1 MEWILT
7 AAYTFLFIVL
17 LLRLK
22 VFELP
27 GIPPV
32 WLAGTF
38 LLKVLAGIS
47 LGLIYTYHYTDR
59 STADTFKFFDDSRVM
74 FNALREN
81 PYDFLRMVTG
91 IDADAPELRKY
102 YLQMDAWLNTD
113 VLFNDNKTIIRLNAL
128 FHFISLGKYYVHVVL
143 LNVLSFT
150 GLILLYKTFTVSFTG
165 SKKLLFAGTFLLP
178 SVLFWGSGL
187 LKDGLLLFA
196 FGILVMN
203 FSKILNNKTGFQVY
217 AGIVLGLFLMIL
229 IKLYVL
235 IAILPGLVA
244 WAWSARQHGWK
255 VPVKF
260 AVCYALYFL
269 MIFNIHHILPQYNFT
284 DLIYWKQKNFNTLAE
299 LTQAKSVINIPQLDY
314 GLKSIIINSPIAFLN
329 TYTRPLP
336 MDIHGNLFILMACLE
351 SLLIIGFTIIVFIFR
366 RRKSGS
372 SQPLILVSICFVILI
387 FTLSGLITPI
397 LGALVRYKV
406 PALPFLMFILVSS
419 FDASRLLKSW
429 RRDKVG

>member
-7 AAYTFLFIVL
+7 AVYTFLFIALV
-17 LLRLK
+17 LRLK
-22 VFELP
+22 AFELP
-27 GIPPV
+27 GIPPG
-32 WLAGTF
+32 WLAATF
-38 LLKVLAGIS
+38 LIKVLAGIT
-47 LGLIYTYHYTDR
+47 LGLIYTHHYTDR

-74 FNALREN
+74 FDALQEN
-81 PYDFLRMVTG
+81 PYDFLRMVSG
-91 IDADAPELRKY
+91 IDANAPELRKY

-143 LNVLSFT
+143 LNILSFA
-150 GLILLYKTFTVSFTG
+150 GLIFLYKTFIVSFTG

-196 FGILVMN
+196 FGLLMMN
-203 FSKILNNKTGFQVY
+203 FSRALNGNKGFQVY
-217 AGIVLGLFLMIL
+217 AGLILGLFLMIL

-235 IAILPGLVA
+235 VAVLPGLMA
-244 WAWSARQHGWK
+244 WAWTVRQSGWK
-255 VPVKF
+255 VPLKF
-260 AVCYALYFL
+260 AFCYGLYFL

-299 LTQAKSVINIPQLDY
+299 LTQAKSVISIPQLEY
-314 GLKSIIINSPIAFLN
+314 GLTSIILNSPLAFLN
-329 TYTRPLP
+329 TFIRPLP
-336 MDIHGNLFILMACLE
+336 MDVHGNPFILMACLE
-351 SLLIIGFTIIVFIFR
+351 NLFIAGFTITTFIFHR
-366 RRKSGS
+366 RNTGS
-372 SQPLILVSICFVILI
+372 LHPLILVSICFVILI

-406 PALPFLMFILVSS
+406 PALPFLMFLLVSS
-419 FDASRLLKSW
+419 FDSQRLLNVFRKAK
-429 RRDKVG
+429 DN